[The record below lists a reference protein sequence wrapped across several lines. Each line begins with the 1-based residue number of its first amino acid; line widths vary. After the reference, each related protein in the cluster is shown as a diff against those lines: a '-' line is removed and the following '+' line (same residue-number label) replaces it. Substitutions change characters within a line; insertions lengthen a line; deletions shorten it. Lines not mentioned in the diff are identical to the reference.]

1 MTRQNKKTETKQVC
15 NTSIAENI
23 GLITETSWEVCN
35 KIGGIYAVLST
46 KARQLKEQFSDAL
59 VFIGPDVWSSENP
72 LHISKRKRQFLNPR
86 LQNSSS
92 RGA

>member
-35 KIGGIYAVLST
+35 KNRRHIRRSFDKST
-46 KARQLKEQFSDAL
+46 TT
-59 VFIGPDVWSSENP
+59 
-72 LHISKRKRQFLNPR
+72 
-86 LQNSSS
+86 
-92 RGA
+92 